1 MLERDPIVE
10 EHIEHIK
17 NFLTSTHYEWAI
29 RHYNS
34 AMVKKMTN
42 LQRTAIS
49 DNLSKV
55 NTEAGAIGGFKEG
68 FEFLERITKGGNEG
82 DF

>member
-1 MLERDPIVE
+1 MLERDVIIE

-17 NFLTSTHYEWAI
+17 NFLSSTHFSWAI
-29 RHYNS
+29 SQYNT
-34 AMVKKMTN
+34 AIIKKMTN

-68 FEFLERITKGGNEG
+68 FEFLERITKGGSE
-82 DF
+82 